1 MSIKPDQIISSTIV
15 MIFSFLML
23 RHLKLGLV
31 YMGAMISGL
40 HGEIIISN
48 LMSNVISDNSSVTQ
62 VLLVYLI
69 PFLVLVIITFI
80 VGTKYHY
87 PVKHSKLL
95 VLVKSWFYVFL
106 IIESFLLPI
115 ASIIIKS
122 GVYYPLSMI
131 GFSRFEQYLAAIILF
146 VLYITGSAK
155 SGPFFAVA
163 IKNAKDVVTQKS
175 AIVSQVLAIIV
186 VPALGLILALLAY
199 YGFNPNPESTTYIA
213 GFIFSLAL
221 TAWQIINYDVIIR

>member
-213 GFIFSLAL
+213 GLIFSLAL